1 MFISENLYIFSVP
14 PDITFKSKDISAR
27 QIGHLGIVAG
37 AIDELGITDIISREL
52 PKSRDHTLSHS
63 DIIKAMVLNG
73 LGFNE
78 RRVYLFSRFFD
89 NLATEQLFGPGITPA
104 HFNDDVVLRTL
115 DRIYEYG
122 STDLFNKIVLG
133 VMAKQE
139 FGTHLLYA
147 DTTTFTVYGDYDNDE
162 DFDTIRITHGHN
174 KDHRWDLK
182 QFVLAMVTNQHGIP
196 LFTQPY
202 SGNESDKRIL
212 LETIQKVKE
221 NLDFTEK
228 AYYIADSA
236 FYTADNLRTL
246 GRHTF
251 WISRP
256 PSTIEEVRNLIHG
269 DVPMVPAQAEGYAF
283 YEYHSN
289 YAGIPQKWVLVSS
302 DKGRETKEK
311 TFAKNLE
318 KRVKDAEKSWKRL
331 KTREFACEPDAW
343 MAARVWFEKHPFLS
357 SQNVSVVPSVKKVN
371 GKRGRPGKGEETWT
385 VYSLESSLE
394 VDPVYVEREKSYLG
408 RFVIATNDLDLDP
421 DSVLSYYKGQQSVE
435 RGFRFLK
442 DGTFHAAKIYLKKE
456 SRIEALSMIM
466 VLCLFVYSV
475 VEWYLRCR
483 LKETGK
489 TVKNQLKKP
498 IQNPTLKW
506 IFILFMKPAEVV
518 LSVNSQIQRFIVN
531 LDEDVTE
538 ILGVLGPSFE
548 KYYFLRETCEM

>member
-1 MFISENLYIFSVP
+1 MP
-14 PDITFKSKDISAR
+14 PNTTFTSKDFTTR
-27 QIGHLGIVAG
+27 QIGHLGLVAG
-37 AIDELGITDIISREL
+37 AIDELGITEIIDQEL
-52 PKSRDHTLSHS
+52 SKSRNHALSHS

-89 NLATEQLFGPGITPA
+89 NLATEQLFGSGITPE

-122 STDLFNKIVLG
+122 STDLFNKIVLK
-133 VMAKQE
+133 VMAKLD
-139 FGTHLLYA
+139 FGTHLLHA
-147 DTTTFTVYGDYDNDE
+147 DTTTFSVYGDYDNDE
-162 DFDTIRITHGHN
+162 DFDTIKITHGHN

-202 SGNESDKRIL
+202 SGNESDRKIL
-212 LETIQKVKE
+212 LETIEKVKQ
-221 NLDFTEK
+221 NLNLEDK
-228 AYYIADSA
+228 AYYVADSA
-236 FYTADNLRTL
+236 FYTAHNLQTL

-256 PSTIEEVRNLIHG
+256 PSTIEEVRNLIHA
-269 DVPMVPAQAEGYAF
+269 DVPLVAAKTEGYAV
-283 YEYHSN
+283 YECTSE
-289 YAGIPQKWVLVSS
+289 YAGIPQIWVLVSS
-302 DKGRETKEK
+302 EKGRVTKEK
-311 TFAKNLE
+311 TFVKNLE
-318 KRVKDAEKSWKRL
+318 KRIRDAGKSWKRL
-331 KTREFACEPDAW
+331 QSKEFACEPDAW
-343 MAARVWFEKHPFLS
+343 MAARMWFERHPFLS
-357 SQNVSVVPSVKKVN
+357 SEKVTVVQKVRKEN
-371 GKRGRPGKGEETWT
+371 GKRGRPGRGDLTRT
-385 VYSLESSLE
+385 VYTLESPLE
-394 VDPVYVEREKSYLG
+394 VDPEYVEQEKSYLG

-421 DSVLSYYKGQQSVE
+421 DLVLAYYKGQQSVE

-442 DGTFHAAKIYLKKE
+442 DETFHASKIYLKKE
-456 SRIEALSMIM
+456 SRIQALSMIM

-489 TVKNQLKKP
+489 TVKNQVNKP

-518 LSVNSQIQRFIVN
+518 VSINSHIQRFIVN
-531 LDEDVTE
+531 LDTDVTE

-548 KYYFLRETCEM
+548 KYYFLRETCEI

>member
-1 MFISENLYIFSVP
+1 MP
-14 PDITFKSKDISAR
+14 PNTTFTSKDFTTR
-27 QIGHLGIVAG
+27 QIGHLGLVAG
-37 AIDELGITDIISREL
+37 AIDELGITEIIDQEL
-52 PKSRDHTLSHS
+52 SKSRNHALSHS

-89 NLATEQLFGPGITPA
+89 NLATEQLFGSGITPE

-122 STDLFNKIVLG
+122 STDLFNKIVLK
-133 VMAKQE
+133 VMAKLD
-139 FGTHLLYA
+139 FGTHLLHA
-147 DTTTFTVYGDYDNDE
+147 DTTTFSVYGDYDNDE
-162 DFDTIRITHGHN
+162 DFDTIKITHGHN

-202 SGNESDKRIL
+202 SGNESDRKIL
-212 LETIQKVKE
+212 LDTIEKVKQ
-221 NLDFTEK
+221 NLNLEDK
-228 AYYIADSA
+228 AYYVADSA
-236 FYTADNLRTL
+236 FYTAHNLQTL

-256 PSTIEEVRNLIHG
+256 PSTIEEVRNLIHS
-269 DVPMVPAQAEGYAF
+269 DVPLVAAKTEGYAV
-283 YEYHSN
+283 YECTSE

-302 DKGRETKEK
+302 EKGRVTKEK
-311 TFAKNLE
+311 TFVKNLE
-318 KRVKDAEKSWKRL
+318 KRIRDAGKSWKRL
-331 KTREFACEPDAW
+331 QSKEFACEPDAW
-343 MAARVWFEKHPFLS
+343 MAARMWFERHPFLS
-357 SQNVSVVPSVKKVN
+357 SEKVTVVQKVRKEN
-371 GKRGRPGKGEETWT
+371 GKRGRPGRGDLTRT
-385 VYSLESSLE
+385 VYTLESPLE
-394 VDPVYVEREKSYLG
+394 VDPEYVEQEKSYLG

-421 DSVLSYYKGQQSVE
+421 DLVLAYYKGQQSVE

-442 DGTFHAAKIYLKKE
+442 DETFHASKIYLKKE
-456 SRIEALSMIM
+456 SRIQALSMIM

-489 TVKNQLKKP
+489 TVKNQVNKP

-518 LSVNSQIQRFIVN
+518 VSINSHIQRFIVN
-531 LDEDVTE
+531 LDTDVTE

-548 KYYFLRETCEM
+548 KYYFLRETCEI

>member
-1 MFISENLYIFSVP
+1 VP
-14 PDITFKSKDISAR
+14 PNTTFTSKDFTTR
-27 QIGHLGIVAG
+27 QIGHLGLVAG
-37 AIDELGITDIISREL
+37 AIDELGITEIIDQEL
-52 PKSRDHTLSHS
+52 SKSRNHALSHS

-89 NLATEQLFGPGITPA
+89 NLATEQLFGSGITPE

-122 STDLFNKIVLG
+122 STDLFNKIVLK
-133 VMAKQE
+133 VMAKLD
-139 FGTHLLYA
+139 FGTHLLHA
-147 DTTTFTVYGDYDNDE
+147 DTTTFSVYGDYDNDE
-162 DFDTIRITHGHN
+162 DFDTIKITHGHN

-202 SGNESDKRIL
+202 SGNESDRKIL
-212 LETIQKVKE
+212 LETIEKVKQ
-221 NLDFTEK
+221 NLNLEDK
-228 AYYIADSA
+228 AYYVADSA
-236 FYTADNLRTL
+236 FYTAHNLQTL

-256 PSTIEEVRNLIHG
+256 PSTIEEVRNLIHA
-269 DVPMVPAQAEGYAF
+269 DVPLVAAKTEGYAV
-283 YEYHSN
+283 YECTSE

-302 DKGRETKEK
+302 EKGRVTKEK
-311 TFAKNLE
+311 TFVKNLE
-318 KRVKDAEKSWKRL
+318 KRIRDAGKSWKRL
-331 KTREFACEPDAW
+331 QSKEFACEPDAW
-343 MAARVWFEKHPFLS
+343 MAARMWFERHPFLS
-357 SQNVSVVPSVKKVN
+357 SEKVTVVQKVRKEN
-371 GKRGRPGKGEETWT
+371 GKRGRPGRGDLTRT
-385 VYSLESSLE
+385 VYTLESPLE
-394 VDPVYVEREKSYLG
+394 VDPEYVEQEKSYLG

-421 DSVLSYYKGQQSVE
+421 DLVLAYYKGQQSVE

-442 DGTFHAAKIYLKKE
+442 DETFHASKIYLKKE
-456 SRIEALSMIM
+456 SRIQALSMIM

-489 TVKNQLKKP
+489 TVKNQVNKP

-518 LSVNSQIQRFIVN
+518 VSINSHIQRFIVN
-531 LDEDVTE
+531 LDTDVTE